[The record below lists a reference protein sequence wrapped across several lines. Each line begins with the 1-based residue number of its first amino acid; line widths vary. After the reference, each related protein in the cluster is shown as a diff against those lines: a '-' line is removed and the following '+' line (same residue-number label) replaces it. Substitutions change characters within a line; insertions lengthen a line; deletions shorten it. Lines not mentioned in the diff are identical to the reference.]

1 MDIFNLNYAE
11 FERFLFI
18 FFRVGAL
25 ILFVPVLGSKQI
37 PMTMKVGF
45 ILFIAIV
52 IFPLVQNQPLP
63 EPQSIFELAIYLT
76 ADVTI
81 GLGIAFIARLIF
93 GAVQVAGTVVDFQ
106 MGFGVVNV
114 IDPQT
119 DTQVSVTAQFHNILA
134 ILVFLAIDAHHFIIQ
149 AIVDSFFIINPAEV
163 SFSGITPEY
172 MLHLFS
178 GTFTTAVKIAAPIM
192 AILFFLSVG
201 LGLVARTVPQ
211 MNVFIV
217 GFPLQIGVGLV
228 MVGLSMPFFNIL
240 IQQAM
245 LELPSKFMGFLRH
258 ELRGKLKHEL
268 PSKFMGFL
276 RLL

>member
-11 FERFLFI
+11 FERFLFV

-25 ILFVPVLGSKQI
+25 VLFVPILGSRQV
-37 PMTMKVGF
+37 PSSMKIGF
-45 ILFIAIV
+45 ILFLSIV
-52 IFPLVQNQPLP
+52 IFPLVEGRPLP
-63 EPQSIFELAIYLT
+63 EPRGIFDLAIFLIS
-76 ADVTI
+76 DVTI
-81 GLGIAFIARLIF
+81 GLGIAYITRLIF
-93 GAVQVAGTVVDFQ
+93 AAVQIAGTVVDFQ

-119 DTQVSVTAQFHNILA
+119 DTQVSVTAQFHNIIAVL
-134 ILVFLAIDAHHFIIQ
+134 IFLAVDAHHFIIQ
-149 AIVDSFFIINPAEV
+149 AIVESFLIINPAEI
-163 SFSGITPEY
+163 SFADITPGY

-217 GFPLQIGVGLV
+217 GFPLQIGVGLL
-228 MVGLSMPFFNIL
+228 MVGLSISFFSML
-240 IQQAM
+240 VQQQIY
-245 LELPSKFMGFLRH
+245 ELPGKFMGFLRA
-258 ELRGKLKHEL
+258 L
-268 PSKFMGFL
+268 
-276 RLL
+276 

>member
-11 FERFLFI
+11 FESFMFV

-25 ILFVPVLGSKQI
+25 ILFVPILGSRQI
-37 PMTMKVGF
+37 PMNMKIGL

-52 IFPLVQNQPLP
+52 VFPMVKDRPLP
-63 EPQSIFELAIYLT
+63 EPRGLLELAIFLIS
-76 ADVTI
+76 DVTI
-81 GLGIAFIARLIF
+81 GLGIAYIARLIF
-93 GAVQVAGTVVDFQ
+93 AAVQIAGTVVDFQ

-119 DTQVSVTAQFHNILA
+119 DTQVSVTAQFHNIIAVL
-134 ILVFLAIDAHHFIIQ
+134 IFLTVDAHHFILQ
-149 AIVDSFFIINPAEV
+149 AIVESFFIINPAEV
-163 SFSGITPEY
+163 DFGNITPGY

-228 MVGLSMPFFNIL
+228 MVGLSMSFFSIL
-240 IQQAM
+240 VQQEM
-245 LELPSKFMGFLRH
+245 
-258 ELRGKLKHEL
+258 HEL

-276 RLL
+276 RAL

>member
-11 FERFLFI
+11 FERFLFV

-25 ILFVPVLGSKQI
+25 ILFVPVLGSRQV
-37 PMTMKVGF
+37 PASMKIGL
-45 ILFIAIV
+45 ILFTSIV
-52 IFPLVQNQPLP
+52 IFPLVQARPLP
-63 EPQSIFELAIYLT
+63 EPQGIFDLAVFLLS
-76 ADVTI
+76 DVTI
-81 GLGIAFIARLIF
+81 GLGIAYITRLIF
-93 GAVQVAGTVVDFQ
+93 AAVQIAGTVVDFQ

-119 DTQVSVTAQFHNILA
+119 DTQVSVTAQFHNIVAVL
-134 ILVFLAIDAHHFIIQ
+134 IFLAVDAHHFILQ
-149 AIVDSFFIINPAEV
+149 AIVESFLIINPAEI
-163 SFSGITPEY
+163 SFADITPGY

-217 GFPLQIGVGLV
+217 GFPLQIGVGLL
-228 MVGLSMPFFNIL
+228 MVGLSISFFSML
-240 IQQAM
+240 VQQQM
-245 LELPSKFMGFLRH
+245 YELPGKFMGFLRV
-258 ELRGKLKHEL
+258 L
-268 PSKFMGFL
+268 
-276 RLL
+276 

>member
-1 MDIFNLNYAE
+1 MDLFNLNYAE
-11 FERFLFI
+11 FERFLFV

-25 ILFVPVLGSKQI
+25 IFFVPVLGSRQI
-37 PMTMKVGF
+37 PTSMKIGF
-45 ILFIAIV
+45 ILFISIV
-52 IFPLVQNQPLP
+52 IFPLVQNRPLP
-63 EPQSIFELAIYLT
+63 EPRSIFELSTFLI

-93 GAVQVAGTVVDFQ
+93 AAVQVAGTVVDFQ

-119 DTQVSVTAQFHNILA
+119 ETQVSVTAQFHNILA
-134 ILVFLAIDAHHFIIQ
+134 ILVFLATDAHHYIIQ
-149 AIVDSFFIINPAEV
+149 AIVDSFFIITPAEID
-163 SFSGITPEY
+163 FTGITPKY

-228 MVGLSMPFFNIL
+228 MVGLSMSFFNIL
-240 IQQAM
+240 VQHEM
-245 LELPSKFMGFLRH
+245 HELPVKFVGFLRA
-258 ELRGKLKHEL
+258 L
-268 PSKFMGFL
+268 
-276 RLL
+276 